1 MVSTQDGQIFL
12 LLSFL
17 QHFMNIIDEQT
28 MSVVNF
34 NHYLLEPKIVSYIM
48 LF

>member
-1 MVSTQDGQIFL
+1 MVSSQDGQFFL
-12 LLSFL
+12 LLSFI

-28 MSVVNF
+28 MSFFNF
-34 NHYLLEPKIVSYIM
+34 NHYLLDPKIVSYIM